1 MLLVTNFVHAVN
13 KIIKELHVHLKYK
26 SYQITLMTQTYFLSN
41 EILYIDIFYCFL
53 RGEY

>member
-13 KIIKELHVHLKYK
+13 EIIKELHVHLKYK
-26 SYQITLMTQTYFLSN
+26 SYQITLMKQTYFLSN

>member
-26 SYQITLMTQTYFLSN
+26 SYQITLMKQTYFLSN
-41 EILYIDIFYCFL
+41 EIQYILTYFIVF
-53 RGEY
+53 

>member
-26 SYQITLMTQTYFLSN
+26 SYQITLMKQSN